1 MSKNKT
7 QTGISAPTFWE
18 QYRRKPL
25 GMVGLSMVA
34 VYVFVAIFA
43 PFLTPYNPKQI
54 LLADRIAAPIWFRS
68 ILPKYDDAP
77 STIRTTLG
85 PDEWAVSEATGGKLV
100 AEEAEGATVSVIEFE
115 PVPRDEGIPEDE
127 TGLLEVEEYQEEP
140 EKSVVELSYPI
151 AYNFSPPK
159 TFGATFN
166 YWIDASPDSKTE
178 LECVVETP
186 GGKEYS
192 LWGKSYSGALSNQP
206 ARVDSRDLTL
216 KQRLGLTI
224 FDDPAPKIFSS
235 KGDYRLILR
244 ARSTSGEEP
253 TRVYISNAEF
263 YIPGMVHGLLGAD
276 HMGSDLWTQ
285 LVYGTRISLS
295 IGLSAAAISVA
306 VGTAVGIICGYLGGV
321 VDEFMMRVVDVLM
334 AIPTLPI
341 LIILGAILGKS
352 VWNIVLLI
360 SAFAWMGTA
369 RLVRS
374 QTLSLRERVFVES
387 AKASGASDAYV
398 MLVHILPNVLPLVFA
413 GMVLRIPAAILT
425 EASLSF
431 LGLGD
436 PRVATWGRML
446 HNARGFGAFTTLA
459 WWWLVPPGLAIT
471 FLSLA
476 FVFIG
481 NAVNEILNPRYRER
495 S

>member
-1 MSKNKT
+1 M
-7 QTGISAPTFWE
+7 I
-18 QYRRKPL
+18 
-25 GMVGLSMVA
+25 GLAIVL

-43 PFLTPYNPKQI
+43 PFLTRYSPKQI

-68 ILPKYDDAP
+68 VVPQYKDAP
-77 STIRTTLG
+77 PTIRAELG
-85 PDEWAVSEATGGKLV
+85 PSKWVVSEATGGRLTSDEIDGNAV
-100 AEEAEGATVSVIEFE
+100 TVIEFE
-115 PVPRDEGIPEDE
+115 PVPITMTDESISEGEDDE
-127 TGLLEVEEYQEEP
+127 FQYGDYEGEP
-140 EKSVVELSYPI
+140 SKSVVELSYPI
-151 AYNFSPPK
+151 AYDFNPPR
-159 TFGATFN
+159 TFGSTFN
-166 YWIDASPDSKTE
+166 YWIDGSPDSKTE
-178 LECVVETP
+178 LECVIETP
-186 GGKEYS
+186 EGKEYS
-192 LWGKSYSGALSNQP
+192 LWGKSYSGAVSNQP

-244 ARSTSGEEP
+244 ANSTSGDEP

-285 LVYGTRISLS
+285 LVYGTRVSLS

-306 VGTAVGIICGYLGGV
+306 VGTAVGIICGYLGGI
-321 VDEFMMRVVDVLM
+321 VDEFMMRVVDVLL

-360 SAFAWMGTA
+360 AAFAWMGTA

-374 QTLSLRERVFVES
+374 QTLSLRERVFVEA

-398 MLVHILPNVLPLVFA
+398 MVVHILPNVLPLVFA
-413 GMVLRIPAAILT
+413 GMVLRIPSAILT

-471 FLSLA
+471 LLSLA

-481 NAVNEILNPRYRER
+481 NTVNEILNPRYRER